1 MQQDAAEN
9 THMEEFFSEVSAIK
23 VKVDHSEVVQKKSML
38 SFSFEDISCRIN
50 SPASKCSRTSCWPLI
65 IKAK

>member
-1 MQQDAAEN
+1 MQQDAAET

-23 VKVDHSEVVQKKSML
+23 VKVDHSDVVQKRSIP
-38 SFSFEDISCRIN
+38 SFNYEGISCRIN